1 MQKREQLEFSL
12 KNHPTLFLIIFCVQ
26 IPCIFKKEIQMS
38 KTKYITRSWSKPL
51 VSLTLKC
58 LENYTI
64 SNSVLQTLC
73 EFAFTPIYTSYLS
86 TFQSRVIFARK
97 NSFVDLFAQTVQTL
111 CHPFNA
117 FFSGFVSWDSQY
129 SDNVGFNLKLC
140 TQASSLHFSL
150 KKSKYQCIENQ
161 LSTRDVN
168 SVLCNFGKI
177 SVQM

>member
-26 IPCIFKKEIQMS
+26 ITCIFKKEIQMS

-51 VSLTLKC
+51 VSLKLKC
-58 LENYTI
+58 LEKYTI
-64 SNSVLQTLC
+64 SNSILQNLPLHPT
-73 EFAFTPIYTSYLS
+73 IQYTSYLS